1 MNLLDLKTEIAACRE
16 CSLRK
21 RCRQV
26 SLPAGGEHARIMVIG
41 DAPDMEDGIH
51 GATMVDVKGE
61 FLVTHLEK
69 LFPRKDLYLTNT
81 VKCFPGSAGK
91 WKGNLAPPVYAQD
104 ACSPYLENE
113 IAFVDPEVII
123 AVGATVMR
131 RFGIKGGVRK
141 NTGKVFWNET
151 YQLPIIVI
159 PAPGSLMG
167 KKTRPADVL
176 AFTTALISIKT
187 LLEGGYDEPDY
198 TEEVDGTFDGLIG
211 YDVETAD
218 DKGFPV
224 LRPSQGDIWCSGFS
238 SPTERSSEVD
248 NAVAGEILA
257 GIRPVM
263 WHKKFD
269 ARWSKEKMGVDVGEN
284 FEDPMLM
291 AHILGLRPLGL
302 KDLASIFIGGN
313 NQKFRDV
320 VKKGVSFDDIPEEV
334 RKYCAGDAWKALKM
348 YEILK
353 PMIVAGGWEHVYEF
367 DKKFS
372 GVLGRMEDRG
382 MPVSHPK
389 MKRWKDEL
397 LVEMSN
403 DLEILDANGITSPSK
418 PASYSGMFWKGS
430 CKDHKG
436 SHKIATEKGGLST
449 SAGDLTDHASK
460 DQKVWVEALIRWRQ
474 NSKFIATY
482 LDNWIELA
490 RVDGKLHPSFNQ
502 TATATGRPSTSDPN
516 LGNVTKSNLF
526 QMFEA
531 PEGYTFISCDYSQVE
546 LRMLANVSGD
556 RTLIEAYQNGM
567 DMHDLTSAM
576 RQVQRAAKI
585 AYNLTSKSEPFEDY
599 LRTFSK
605 RVNFGI
611 VYGITAWGLGKMLK
625 IDEDQAQAI
634 IDAFYDKFP
643 DVGTWQARNHTFAK
657 ENLYVPDWF
666 GRPLWVPGA
675 AVDRGSMSHRAEKQE
690 KNYPIQG
697 GAAHVTKEQMMVTQD
712 YQVNWVYDEVL
723 YLVPDAE
730 VKDYSEFL
738 SEALVGRQ
746 HEVPY
751 TIDMKVGRT
760 WGDIKHIPE
769 YNPEE
774 YA

>member
-1 MNLLDLKTEIAACRE
+1 MNLLELKTDIASCRE

-26 SLPAGGEHARIMVIG
+26 SLPAGRDSARIMVLG
-41 DAPDMEDGIH
+41 EAPDMEDGIH
-51 GATMVDVKGE
+51 GATMIDVKGE

-69 LFPRKDLYLTNT
+69 LFARTDFYLTNT
-81 VKCFPGSAGK
+81 VKCFPGSMGK
-91 WKGNLAPPVYAQD
+91 YKGTVPPPLYAIE
-104 ACSPYLENE
+104 ACSPFLESE
-113 IAFVDPEVII
+113 IAFVEPEVIV
-123 AVGATVMR
+123 AVGAKVMK
-131 RFGIKGGVRK
+131 RFKIKGGVRQ
-141 NTGKVFWNET
+141 NTGKVFWNDD
-151 YQLPIIVI
+151 YGIPVIVI

-176 AFTTALISIKT
+176 AFTTALNAIKT
-187 LLEGGYDEPDY
+187 LLDGGHDEPEYSD
-198 TEEVDGTFDGLIG
+198 TLSLDDSLIG
-211 YDVETAD
+211 YDVETSD

-224 LRPSQGDIWCSGFS
+224 LRPSEGDIWCSGFAS
-238 SPTERSSEVD
+238 RTDRIARMNNMEAAS
-248 NAVAGEILA
+248 ILKY
-257 GIRPVM
+257 ITPVM

-269 ARWSKEKMGVDVGEN
+269 ARWSKEKLGVDVGED

-313 NQKFRDV
+313 PQKFRDV
-320 VKKGVSFDDIPEEV
+320 VKKGVSFDDIPEDV
-334 RKYCAGDAWKALKM
+334 MKYCAGDAWKALKM
-348 YEILK
+348 LDILK
-353 PMIVAGGWEHVYEF
+353 PMIEAGGWEHVYEF

-382 MPVSHPK
+382 MPVSYPK
-389 MKRWKDEL
+389 MTRWKDEL
-397 LVEMSN
+397 LVEMQS
-403 DLEILDANGITSPSK
+403 DLEILEQFGITTPSK

-436 SHKIATEKGGLST
+436 THRISTEKGGLST
-449 SAGDLTDHASK
+449 SADDLTDHASE
-460 DQKVWVEALIRWRQ
+460 DQKPWVEALIRWRQ

-482 LDNWIELA
+482 LDNWIDLA
-490 RVDGKLHPSFNQ
+490 LHDGKLHPSFNQ

-531 PEGYTFISCDYSQVE
+531 PEGYQFISCDYSQVE

-556 RTLIEAYQNGM
+556 RTLIEAYHNGM

-576 RQVQRAAKI
+576 RQVQRAARI
-585 AYNLTSKSEPFEDY
+585 AYNLTSQSEPFDDY

-625 IDEDQAQAI
+625 IDGDQAQAI
-634 IDAFYDKFP
+634 IDAFYEKFP
-643 DVGTWQARNHTFAK
+643 GVGDWQARNHTFAK
-657 ENLYVPDWF
+657 ANLYVEDWF

-675 AVDRGSMSHRAEKQE
+675 AVDRGSIAHRAEKQE

-697 GAAHVTKEQMMVTQD
+697 GAAQVTKEQMMETQE

-723 YLVPDAE
+723 YLVPDAH

-746 HEVPY
+746 HELPY

-774 YA
+774 FAV